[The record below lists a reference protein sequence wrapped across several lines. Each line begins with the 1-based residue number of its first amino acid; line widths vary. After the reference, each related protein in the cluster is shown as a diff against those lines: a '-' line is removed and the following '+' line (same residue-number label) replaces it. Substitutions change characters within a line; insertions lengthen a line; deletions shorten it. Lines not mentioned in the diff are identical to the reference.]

1 MIVDAD
7 GPVHAAYLLTDP
19 HHCLLG
25 EPSIQ
30 DHRYTMRVFESAS
43 SNGGGLI
50 ANDWASAPFGS
61 RLAVHLSTM
70 SSHSPYAGPFAILDL
85 TGAFTL
91 DQYAWADGA
100 RLPSLWSAAQDDGL
114 QQGIPVVN
122 DGAVFWPSS
131 DMRYHKVKVYTPAGG
146 VRDFLTAGTMTTL
159 GYGDLGTDGKDLV
172 WIEASGRTTDTG
184 PFDTY
189 TIMTAPYTTE
199 PGAVA
204 SRRVRTEQ
212 GPGFDVVYFQV
223 GCGYAARSNGEH
235 IRVVRLSDGQS
246 WVLSNALTDAW
257 GWTEPLAL
265 TCTELFATVRSSGV
279 TRLARVRLDSLGS
292 GIAPD

>member
-1 MIVDAD
+1 
-7 GPVHAAYLLTDP
+7 
-19 HHCLLG
+19 
-25 EPSIQ
+25 
-30 DHRYTMRVFESAS
+30 
-43 SNGGGLI
+43 
-50 ANDWASAPFGS
+50 
-61 RLAVHLSTM
+61 
-70 SSHSPYAGPFAILDL
+70 
-85 TGAFTL
+85 
-91 DQYAWADGA
+91 
-100 RLPSLWSAAQDDGL
+100 
-114 QQGIPVVN
+114 
-122 DGAVFWPSS
+122 
-131 DMRYHKVKVYTPAGG
+131 
-146 VRDFLTAGTMTTL
+146 
-159 GYGDLGTDGKDLV
+159 
-172 WIEASGRTTDTG
+172 
-184 PFDTY
+184 
-189 TIMTAPYTTE
+189 MTAPYTTE